1 MQESRKRKVALLKLH
16 HIQTTRIVSIK
27 RDTTQDFVFENGRV
41 SLISTR
47 SPSLYALASSCAWY
61 FFARTTYFPY
71 RGCFT
76 RRFTSTA
83 TVLFLLLLT
92 TSPTKVR
99 LIDGGIS
106 FILLSI
112 ADCLLGQYRL
122 HPCNRTARFFQ
133 LTGIC
138 QLLSRQLHTQAHTC
152 FNRADNSAF
161 SAARSFARNS
171 VVFIILRIQLE
182 HFSVRLPKEREATQG
197 KPLKNALSP

>member
-1 MQESRKRKVALLKLH
+1 MKKTEHYKQPLNFCKKVGNEKY
-16 HIQTTRIVSIK
+16 R
-27 RDTTQDFVFENGRV
+27 F
-41 SLISTR
+41 
-47 SPSLYALASSCAWY
+47 SSCIIFKQPVLSLSSATLPRILSSRMAAFPESQRDLLHCMHWPHHARGT

-152 FNRADNSAF
+152 F
-161 SAARSFARNS
+161 
-171 VVFIILRIQLE
+171 
-182 HFSVRLPKEREATQG
+182 
-197 KPLKNALSP
+197 